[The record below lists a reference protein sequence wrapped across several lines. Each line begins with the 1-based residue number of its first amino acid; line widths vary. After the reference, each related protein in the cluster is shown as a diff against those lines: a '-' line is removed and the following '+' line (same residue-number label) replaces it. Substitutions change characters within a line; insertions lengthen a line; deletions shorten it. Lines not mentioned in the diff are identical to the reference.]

1 MITHRS
7 IYQIS
12 KDNVFGSVNSYRE
25 LNDAIKKYGETFGYD
40 FNDKKFRGYSQEV
53 KIMKES
59 DIIKDIKN
67 GADYRT
73 DSTTPVKIGNRN
85 GGEYIHSIP
94 NNSVIDNI
102 QNLPKY

>member
-1 MITHRS
+1 MGKL
-7 IYQIS
+7 YEKIS
-12 KDNVFGSVNSYRE
+12 RRNKENSTDQEFEVYTS
-25 LNDAIKKYGETFGYD
+25 DD

-73 DSTTPVKIGNRN
+73 DSTTLVKIGNRN